1 MKTIKAEITHA
12 GPRAVAVPIVG
23 GSLTV
28 WPQDKLTGVDILPV
42 NKEREELYKSKGVS
56 FAFGRASTSR
66 KAGGTSPPANIAA
79 LEKALADAKAVYEL
93 AHQAASKDE
102 ATDADHQAL
111 QQAIDAVED
120 AEENL
125 EQAKK

>member
-42 NKEREELYKSKGVS
+42 SKEREELYKSNGVT
-56 FAFGRASTSR
+56 FVFGRAPSTR
-66 KAGGTSPPANIAA
+66 KAGGTSQPVNIAA
-79 LEKALADAKAVYEL
+79 LEKALADAKAAYEL
-93 AHQAASKDE
+93 AHQAASMDE

>member
-1 MKTIKAEITHA
+1 MKTIKAEIIHA

-42 NKEREELYKSKGVS
+42 SKEREELYKTKGVT
-56 FAFGRASTSR
+56 FVFGRASSPR
-66 KAGGTSPPANIAA
+66 KAGGSSQPVNIAA
-79 LEKALADAKAVYEL
+79 LEKVLLDAKSAYEL

-120 AEENL
+120 AEKNL

>member
-12 GPRAVAVPIVG
+12 GPRAVAVPIIG

-28 WPQDKLTGVDILPV
+28 WPQDKLAGVEILPV
-42 NKEREELYKSKGVS
+42 SKEREELYKSKGVT
-56 FAFGRASTSR
+56 FVFGRASTTR
-66 KAGGTSPPANIAA
+66 KAGGSSQPVNIAA
-79 LEKALADAKAVYEL
+79 LEKALVDAKAAYEL
-93 AHQAASKDE
+93 AHQAASKDD

>member
-1 MKTIKAEITHA
+1 MKTIKAEITHV
-12 GPRAVAVPIVG
+12 GPRAVAVPIAG

-42 NKEREELYKSKGVS
+42 SKEREELYKSKGVTFS
-56 FAFGRASTSR
+56 FGRAPSTR
-66 KAGGTSPPANIAA
+66 KAGGSSPPVNIAA
-79 LEKALADAKAVYEL
+79 LEKVLADAKAAYEL